1 MKNEHW
7 LIGDVWNKSIETREE
22 KPIGARD
29 HMWASEL
36 GRSDLDIYLKLLGTA
51 PTNPFDVRAR
61 RKFEAGNL
69 FEWVVELILR
79 RCGIYKES
87 QKWLSDTEFGIEVTG
102 KLDHLAGG
110 VPNYDKGIEELKS
123 LGLPE
128 LFTRAS
134 EQIMAHFKSR
144 YPNGLPE
151 QVIEVKSTSSYGIEK
166 VYATGK
172 ALAGHD
178 LQAFHYAY
186 KEKKNAIVVY
196 ISRDDLRM
204 AEIVVRHDDPELL
217 ASYKTKIERIAAA
230 YHSRQEPAPEP
241 CIIFDKDLERFTKNY
256 NVGYSPFLTR
266 ITGIQS
272 QADFDE
278 KYDAI
283 TERWNRVIGR
293 ILDKK
298 EMTDNN
304 KAAIAEMSEMGFDI
318 MTLITIKQ

>member
-1 MKNEHW
+1 MNNDWTFGE
-7 LIGDVWNKSIETREE
+7 VWNKSLEMREE
-22 KPIGARD
+22 RPVVARE

-36 GRSDLDIYLKLLGTA
+36 GRSDIDIYLKLLGTE
-51 PTNPFDVRAR
+51 PSNPFDVRSR

-87 QKWLSDTEFGIEVTG
+87 QKYLNNKEFGLEVTG

-123 LGLPE
+123 IGLPE

-134 EQIMAHFKSR
+134 EQIMAHFKER
-144 YPNGLPE
+144 YPGGLPE
-151 QVIEVKSTSSYGIEK
+151 QIVEVKSTSSYGIEK

-186 KEKKNAIVVY
+186 QEKKNALIVY
-196 ISRDDLRM
+196 ISKDDLRM
-204 AEIVVRHDDPELL
+204 AEILVRHDDPELL
-217 ASYKTKIERIAAA
+217 ARYKDKIERVTAA
-230 YHSRQEPAPEP
+230 YRSKTEPAPEP
-241 CIIFDKDLERFTKNY
+241 CIVFDKDLERFSKNF
-256 NVGYSPFLTR
+256 NVAYSPFLKMVYK
-266 ITGIQS
+266 IQD
-272 QADFDE
+272 QAEFDE
-278 KYDAI
+278 KYDSV

-298 EMTDNN
+298 ELTDNN
-304 KAAIAEMSEMGFDI
+304 KAAIAEMSEAGFDI